1 MEKVEGEEQ
10 QEQEK
15 KMAKSDTG
23 DADQKMPLN
32 K

>member
-1 MEKVEGEEQ
+1 MWKEKGEEEE
-10 QEQEK
+10 EQEK
-15 KMAKSDTG
+15 KMTKSDTG